1 MKIYKCELC
10 QKLFSQ
16 KYNLLNHVNRKFKCV
31 NTDITTY
38 TISDLVNIE
47 KKEIK
52 IIKNEII
59 KENEK
64 DFFDSCQIDF

>member
-16 KYNLLNHVNRKFKCV
+16 KYNLLNNVNRKFKCV

-52 IIKNEII
+52 IIKNEI
-59 KENEK
+59 KNEKK
-64 DFFDSCQIDF
+64 DFFDSCQIIF